1 MNANNSENAFNLD
14 GFKKGGRHSMKLS
27 YVTDSMAH
35 LSFEAMLDEVAELG
49 IDTIEMTTGGWSPA
63 PHLNLNELLESEQ
76 KRNHFLNNLEKRNIK
91 LCALNCSGN
100 PLDPGELGK
109 QHREITDKTME
120 LAELLGVKKVI
131 MMSGLPAGGPEDK
144 VPNWITYTVSW
155 PPVLKEILD
164 YQWNEVAI
172 PYWKELVK
180 KAESCGVEKIA
191 LENFSSQLVYNPETL
206 FKLRNEV
213 GPIVGLNL
221 DPSHLIWMGA
231 DPILAAREL
240 GVAIHHVHGKD
251 VRIERHLSAVNGIL
265 ETKEITDVANRAW
278 NYVAVGC
285 GQDLQWWKEFF
296 SVVKMMGY
304 DDEVSLEME
313 DLTMSVEA
321 GIKTSIDAL
330 QQTLS
335 F

>member
-1 MNANNSENAFNLD
+1 
-14 GFKKGGRHSMKLS
+14 MKLS
-27 YVTDSMAH
+27 YVTDSLGH
-35 LSFEAMLDEVAELG
+35 LPFEKMLDVVAEMG
-49 IDTIEMTTGGWSPA
+49 INTIEMTTGGWSPA
-63 PHLNLNELLESEQ
+63 PHLRLDELLESDA
-76 KRNHFLNNLEKRNIK
+76 KRNEFLNALEKRNIK

-109 QHREITDKTME
+109 QHREVTDKTME
-120 LAELLGVKKVI
+120 LAKLFGVKKVI
-131 MMSGLPAGGPEDK
+131 MMSGLPAGSPEDK

-164 YQWNEVAI
+164 YQWNDVAI
-172 PYWKELVK
+172 PYWKDLVK
-180 KAESCGVEKIA
+180 RAESCGVEKIA

-206 FKLRNEV
+206 FRLRNAV

-240 GVAIHHVHGKD
+240 GEAIHHVHGKD
-251 VRIERHLSAVNGIL
+251 VRLERHLSAVNGVL

-304 DDEVSLEME
+304 DAEVSLEME

-321 GIKTSIDAL
+321 GIRTSIDAL
-330 QQTLS
+330 KQTLS

>member
-1 MNANNSENAFNLD
+1 M
-14 GFKKGGRHSMKLS
+14 RLS
-27 YVTDSMAH
+27 YVTDSLGH
-35 LSFEAMLDEVAELG
+35 LPFEKMLDVISDMG
-49 IDTIEMTTGGWSPA
+49 VDTVEMTTGGWSPA
-63 PHLNLNELLESEQ
+63 PHLRLDELLESQ
-76 KRNHFLNNLEKRNIK
+76 KKRNEFLTALENRNIK

-109 QHREITDKTME
+109 EHREVTNKTFQ
-120 LAELLGVKKVI
+120 LAKLLGVKKII
-131 MMSGLPAGGPEDK
+131 MMSGLPAGSPEDK
-144 VPNWITYTVSW
+144 IPNWITYTVSW
-155 PPVLKEILD
+155 PPVLKDILD
-164 YQWNEVAI
+164 YQWNEVGI
-172 PYWKELVK
+172 PYWKELVI
-180 KAESCGVEKIA
+180 KAEECGIEKIA

-206 FKLRNEV
+206 FRLRDAV

-240 GVAIHHVHGKD
+240 GEAIHHVHGKD
-251 VRIERHLSAVNGIL
+251 VRLERHLSGINGVL
-265 ETKEITDVANRAW
+265 ETKEVKDVANRAW

-304 DDEVSLEME
+304 DGEVSLEME

-321 GIKTSIDAL
+321 GVRTSIDAL
-330 QQTLS
+330 KQTLS

>member
-1 MNANNSENAFNLD
+1 
-14 GFKKGGRHSMKLS
+14 MKLS
-27 YVTDSMAH
+27 YVTDSLGH
-35 LSFEAMLDEVAELG
+35 LPFEEMLDFVSNLG

-63 PHLNLNELLESEQ
+63 PHLKLDELLENEQ
-76 KRNHFLNNLEKRNIK
+76 KRSEFLNSLEKRNIK

-120 LAELLGVKKVI
+120 LAKLLGIRKVI
-131 MMSGLPAGGPEDK
+131 MMSGLPAGSAEDK
-144 VPNWITYTVSW
+144 IPNWITYTVSW
-155 PPVLKEILD
+155 PPVLKEVLD

-172 PYWKELVK
+172 PYWRNLVK
-180 KAESCGVEKIA
+180 KAEACGVEKIA

-206 FKLRNEV
+206 FKLRNAV

-231 DPILAAREL
+231 DPIVAARDL
-240 GVAIHHVHGKD
+240 GEAIHHVHGKD
-251 VRIERHLSAVNGIL
+251 VRLERHLSAVNGVL
-265 ETKEITDVANRAW
+265 ETKEVTDVANRAW

-296 SVVKMMGY
+296 SVVRMMGY
-304 DDEVSLEME
+304 DEEVSLEME

-321 GIKTSIDAL
+321 GIKTSISAL
-330 QQTLS
+330 QQTIS
-335 F
+335 V

>member
-1 MNANNSENAFNLD
+1 
-14 GFKKGGRHSMKLS
+14 MKLS
-27 YVTDSMAH
+27 YVTDSLGH
-35 LSFEAMLDEVAELG
+35 LPFKEMLDVITEMG

-63 PHLNLNELLESEQ
+63 PHLKLDELLESDY
-76 KRNHFLNNLEKRNIK
+76 KRTEFLNELEKRNIK

-109 QHREITDKTME
+109 EHREVTNKTFE
-120 LAELLGVKKVI
+120 LAKLLGVKKVV
-131 MMSGLPAGGPEDK
+131 MMSGLPAGSPEDK
-144 VPNWITYTVSW
+144 IPNWITYTVSW
-155 PPVLKEILD
+155 PPVLKDILD

-172 PYWKELVK
+172 PYWKELVN
-180 KAESCGVEKIA
+180 KAESCGIEKIA

-206 FKLRNEV
+206 FKLRNAV

-231 DPILAAREL
+231 DPILSAREL
-240 GVAIHHVHGKD
+240 GAAIHHVHGKD
-251 VRIERHLSAVNGIL
+251 VRLERHLSGVNGVM
-265 ETKEITDVANRAW
+265 ETKEVTDVANRAW

-304 DDEVSLEME
+304 DEEVSLEME

-321 GIKTSIDAL
+321 GVRTSIDAL
-330 QQTLS
+330 KQTLS

>member
-1 MNANNSENAFNLD
+1 
-14 GFKKGGRHSMKLS
+14 MKLS
-27 YVTDSMAH
+27 YVTDSLGH
-35 LSFEAMLDEVAELG
+35 LSFEEMLDFVANLG

-63 PHLNLNELLESEQ
+63 PHLKLDELLENEQ
-76 KRNHFLNNLEKRNIK
+76 KRGEFLNSLEKRNIK

-120 LAELLGVKKVI
+120 LAKLLGIKKVI
-131 MMSGLPAGGPEDK
+131 MMSGLPAGSAEDK
-144 VPNWITYTVSW
+144 TPNWITYTISW

-172 PYWKELVK
+172 PYWRNLVK
-180 KAESCGVEKIA
+180 KAEACGVEKIA

-206 FKLRNEV
+206 FKLRNAV

-231 DPILAAREL
+231 EPIVAAREL
-240 GVAIHHVHGKD
+240 GEAIHHVHGKD
-251 VRIERHLSAVNGIL
+251 VRLERHLSAVNGVL

-296 SVVKMMGY
+296 SVVRMMGY
-304 DDEVSLEME
+304 DEEVSLEME

-321 GIKTSIDAL
+321 GIKTSISAL
-330 QQTLS
+330 QQTIS
-335 F
+335 V

>member
-1 MNANNSENAFNLD
+1 M
-14 GFKKGGRHSMKLS
+14 HLS
-27 YVTDSMAH
+27 YVTDSLGH
-35 LSFEAMLDEVAELG
+35 LPFEEMLDVISEMG
-49 IDTIEMTTGGWSPA
+49 IDTVEMATGGWSPA
-63 PHLNLNELLESEQ
+63 PHLNLNELVEDAD
-76 KRNHFLNNLEKRNIK
+76 KRKEFIAALDKRNIK

-100 PLDPGELGK
+100 PLHPGELGEE
-109 QHREITDKTME
+109 HREVTGKTFE
-120 LAELLGVKKVI
+120 LAKLLGVKKII
-131 MMSGLPAGGPEDK
+131 MMSGLPAAAPEDK

-155 PPVLKEILD
+155 PPVLKDILD

-180 KAESCGVEKIA
+180 KAEECGIEKIA
-191 LENFSSQLVYNPETL
+191 LENFSAQLVYNPETL
-206 FKLRNEV
+206 FRLRDAV
-213 GPIVGLNL
+213 GPMVGLNL

-240 GVAIHHVHGKD
+240 GEAIHHVHGKD
-251 VRIERHLSAVNGIL
+251 VRLERHLSGVNGLL
-265 ETKEITDVANRAW
+265 ETKEIDDVANRAW

-304 DDEVSLEME
+304 DGYVSLEME
-313 DLTMSVEA
+313 DLTMSPEA
-321 GIKTSIDAL
+321 GVRTSVDAL
-330 QQTLS
+330 RQTLS

>member
-1 MNANNSENAFNLD
+1 
-14 GFKKGGRHSMKLS
+14 MKLS
-27 YVTDSMAH
+27 YVTDSLGH
-35 LSFEAMLDEVAELG
+35 LPFEEMLDFVADLG
-49 IDTIEMTTGGWSPA
+49 IDTIEMTTGGWSSA
-63 PHLNLNELLESEQ
+63 PHLKLDELLESEQ
-76 KRNHFLNNLEKRNIK
+76 KRIDFLTSLEKRHIK

-109 QHREITDKTME
+109 QHREVTDKTME
-120 LAELLGVKKVI
+120 LAKLLGVKKVI
-131 MMSGLPAGGPEDK
+131 MMSGLPAGSPEDK
-144 VPNWITYTVSW
+144 IPNWITYTVSW

-172 PYWKELVK
+172 PYWKDLVK
-180 KAESCGVEKIA
+180 KAEACGVEKIA

-206 FKLRNEV
+206 FRLRNAV

-240 GVAIHHVHGKD
+240 GGAIHHVHGKD
-251 VRIERHLSAVNGIL
+251 VRLERHLSAVNGVL
-265 ETKEITDVANRAW
+265 ETKEVTDVVNRAW

-304 DDEVSLEME
+304 DEEVSLEME

-321 GIKTSIDAL
+321 GIRTSIDAL

>member
-1 MNANNSENAFNLD
+1 
-14 GFKKGGRHSMKLS
+14 MKLS
-27 YVTDSMAH
+27 YVTDSLGH
-35 LSFEAMLDEVAELG
+35 LSFEEMLDFVANLG

-63 PHLNLNELLESEQ
+63 PHLKLDELLENEQ
-76 KRNHFLNNLEKRNIK
+76 KRGEFLNSLEKRNIK

-120 LAELLGVKKVI
+120 LAKLLGIKKVI
-131 MMSGLPAGGPEDK
+131 MMSGLPAGSAEDK
-144 VPNWITYTVSW
+144 TPNWITYTVSW

-172 PYWKELVK
+172 PYWRNLVK
-180 KAESCGVEKIA
+180 KAEACGVEKIA

-206 FKLRNEV
+206 FKLRNAV

-231 DPILAAREL
+231 EPIVAAREL
-240 GVAIHHVHGKD
+240 GEAIHHVHGKD
-251 VRIERHLSAVNGIL
+251 VRLERHLSAVNGVL

-296 SVVKMMGY
+296 SVVRMMGY
-304 DDEVSLEME
+304 DEEVSLEME

-321 GIKTSIDAL
+321 GIKTSISAL
-330 QQTLS
+330 QQTIS
-335 F
+335 V